1 MAALDAALAKLRHQT
16 ASPLASQRKP
26 AQLLLAIEATL
37 DEQHESNSNSNSKR
51 KRLATER
58 SPTEYLI
65 ALQSMLSSTVLA
77 PTLYLLAI
85 VAPHIQQP
93 TLLSQINTL
102 LPPLA
107 NVFSLSASSDTAH
120 AHPDPDPD
128 PESLSLTLRSSLTIL
143 EAILL
148 AASANQALTAS
159 LRKNIVLTGC
169 WNSAVQLSL
178 DVRPKIRKR
187 AHELISNVLTS
198 AQPHP
203 YADSAA
209 EWAVG
214 RLDTI
219 ITSGGLSS
227 RPGPSSSSSAAGKN
241 KNSSAQKQQKA
252 TEFTFDKKTGQARNA
267 GAFAAVRAQALQ
279 QGLGQAMVEGSVGG
293 AAAAADAAASA
304 GIWLCQLLKLI
315 VKTFSSKSVSAL
327 AAVLLRLPAL
337 QNPFLTSA
345 AFEVFDALFRSS
357 SPSSST
363 STTSQPTPTVITKD
377 TLSRTLRTLL
387 DPAVLPTE
395 NQSLSPA
402 LLSTYLRALTG
413 ALTSYSRF
421 LIPLSAGMGEEDK
434 EEERKQPP
442 LEWGTVVP
450 AIWGIVLARA
460 LDSKTAGTQAPKQ
473 APVRQSAAEALI
485 ACVRFGIPDSE
496 VELAFEYVI
505 SHGRHLAFPAPPGG
519 AKADDRPFLVRV
531 VAQLQ
536 DALGKHA
543 LRFASVVPELLDVIT
558 ALVRRLGHR
567 SASTLVKKDAGRRQ
581 AAVELVLPTLI
592 PTVADLRTSPAFPAR
607 ENADAVLAAAIQVI
621 GPRQILSRLP
631 LGLLG
636 ENPDGQGRAWLLPL
650 MRTSISNTE
659 LSHFVDELIP
669 LSEKLFARKEDAAS
683 RAGMA
688 EDPKQKQRFSVE
700 SKMFEAL
707 VDQVWATFPAYCDLP
722 YDLGHVLR
730 EKPEVIALLSSLLF
744 SQPSLRSIVTRG
756 LQRLVERNTSLARS
770 SAPKEVAKADFD
782 LDQEDAKS
790 NLELLA
796 TLAYQDTL
804 ASVGN
809 GGLLAS
815 LMNVYAQ
822 TAADSRGFV
831 IETIA
836 TFVGILPQEQVD
848 KTYTRVVKMLKKALP
863 TLEKDNNNSG
873 NHNAPAPVP
882 HTMLDLLGALVPFL
896 KAADAKDLFGM
907 LHRDSPDDDEKAQLL
922 KSADAGVQKRTYK
935 LLTRLVELR
944 PNEVLPRAGGVGG
957 AAELVKTLSGAT
969 PTVLAGSKRGRIAL
983 FAALVPRI
991 GMDELHLLPSIVPE
1005 AVLATKET
1013 NQQCREESYELL
1025 VQMGR
1030 KMGEATGGIVRR
1042 KLVGREKGA
1051 ADADEDMAGAGAE
1064 VGPAANLTEYL
1075 AMVSAGLAATSPHMI
1090 SATITALSRLVY
1102 EFHAELPNETL
1113 DELLSTCLVFLASAN
1128 REIVKSSLGLVKVV
1142 IVSFPS
1148 ELVDGH
1154 LPTLVDLLLNGKS
1167 AQHKQHFKS
1176 KLRHIMERLMRKFGN
1191 ERIEKLADEENRK
1204 LIVNIRKRKERAK
1217 RRKTSGGADGGDGE
1231 EEEGEQGASG
1241 RAQAGVRAQKSHGMD
1256 AFEEALY
1263 GSDSDLSS
1271 DGDNDAAEAP
1281 SQDRR
1286 SSRRG
1291 ATAAG
1296 PSNNNNKK
1304 KQQHDQTY
1312 ILEDG
1317 EDEDAMPLDL
1327 LDRTAF
1333 ASRVATK
1340 NPVKAEQRRRK
1351 PGQEARTFDL
1361 EEGTGK
1367 MMIDDDDDAGEG
1379 KGLGEQAKLD
1389 AEAGAGTAF
1398 LRKQRGVDGFTTGK
1412 GGAVKFNKNN
1422 KRTREDEMELDG
1434 QASASASASASA
1446 GDAPSN
1452 DPRAAAAIFAA
1463 AAAGENPAS
1472 AMGGGGGEK
1481 SRKKA
1486 KNEKVAIG
1494 AEFRAKKA
1502 GGDVSKNGQSP
1513 FAYVPLGQVANK
1525 KKGKGKGEE
1534 GARLNITG
1542 KGKKARS

>member
-1 MAALDAALAKLRHQT
+1 MDAAEASGSGGSGSGGGSTAPMAALDAALAKLRHQT
-16 ASPLASQRKP
+16 ASPLDSQRKP

-37 DEQHESNSNSNSKR
+37 DEQHSAKR

-65 ALQSMLSSTVLA
+65 ALQSMLTNKAAANILS

-85 VAPHIQQP
+85 VTPHIQP
-93 TLLSQINTL
+93 ATLLSQISTI

-107 NVFSLSASSDTAH
+107 TVFAATSSSTTDG
-120 AHPDPDPD
+120 DS
-128 PESLSLTLRSSLTIL
+128 ESLSLTLRSSLTIL
-143 EAILL
+143 ESILL
-148 AASANQALTAS
+148 AASASTATTAS
-159 LRKNIVLTGC
+159 LNKNLILTAC

-187 AHELISNVLTS
+187 AHELISNVLTAPS
-198 AQPHP
+198 PSPAHP
-203 YADSAA
+203 YADSTA

-214 RLDTI
+214 RLESI
-219 ITSGGLSS
+219 ITSSGLSS
-227 RPGPSSSSSAAGKN
+227 RNASLSSSAGAAKN
-241 KNSSAQKQQKA
+241 KNNSAQKQQKA
-252 TEFTFDKKTGQARNA
+252 TEFSFDKKAGQARNA

-279 QGLGQAMVEGSVGG
+279 QGLGQAMAEGTVGG

-327 AAVLLRLPAL
+327 AVVLLRLPAL
-337 QNPFLTSA
+337 QNPFLTSS

-357 SPSSST
+357 SLPTSDSSVI
-363 STTSQPTPTVITKD
+363 PRPEPVIITKD
-377 TLSRTLRTLL
+377 TLSRTLKTLL
-387 DPAVLPTE
+387 DPAVLPAE

-402 LLSTYLRALTG
+402 LLSAYLRALTG

-421 LIPLSAGMGEEDK
+421 LIVGQTAD
-434 EEERKQPP
+434 QPP
-442 LEWGTVVP
+442 LEWGNVVP

-460 LDSKTAGTQAPKQ
+460 LDSKTAGTHAPKQ

-485 ACVRFGIPDSE
+485 TCVRFGLPDDE
-496 VELAFEYVI
+496 VDSALEYVL
-505 SHGRHLAFPAPPGG
+505 SHGRHLAFAAPPGG

-531 VAQLQ
+531 VGQLH

-543 LRFASVVPELLDVIT
+543 MRFASVVPELLDVIT

-567 SASTLVKKDAGRRQ
+567 SAASLAKKDTGRRQ

-592 PTVADLRTSPAFPAR
+592 PTVAELRTSPAFPAR
-607 ENADAVLAAAIQVI
+607 ENADAVLSAAIQVI
-621 GPRQILSRLP
+621 GPRQVLARLP

-659 LSHFVDELIP
+659 LLHFVDELIP
-669 LSEKLFARKEDAAS
+669 LSERLFARKEDAAS
-683 RAGMA
+683 KANSGDGTL
-688 EDPKQKQRFSVE
+688 DPRQKQRFSVE

-722 YDLGHVLR
+722 YDLGTVLR

-770 SAPKEVAKADFD
+770 AGPKENAKADFD
-782 LDQEDAKS
+782 LDQDDAKT

-796 TLAYQDTL
+796 KLAYQDTL
-804 ASVGN
+804 TSTGN

-815 LMNVYAQ
+815 LMNVYSQ

-848 KTYTRVVKMLKKALP
+848 KTYTRVVKMLKKGLP
-863 TLEKDNNNSG
+863 TLEKEHPTTG
-873 NHNAPAPVP
+873 PAPVP

-896 KAADAKDLFGM
+896 KATDAKDLFVM
-907 LHRDSPDDDEKAQLL
+907 LHSADAADEKSQLL

-944 PNEVLPRAGGVGG
+944 PNDVLPRNAGG

-969 PTVLAGSKRGRIAL
+969 PSVLAGSKRGRIAL

-991 GMDELHLLPSIVPE
+991 GSDELHLLPSIVPE

-1030 KMGEATGGIVRR
+1030 KMAEATDGVIKH
-1042 KLVGREKGA
+1042 KLVGRDD
-1051 ADADEDMAGAGAE
+1051 DADDEEMKEGKEG
-1064 VGPAANLTEYL
+1064 VTTAANLTEYL
-1075 AMVSAGLAATSPHMI
+1075 AMVSAGLAGTSPHMI

-1102 EFHAELPNETL
+1102 EFHAELPKETL
-1113 DELLSTCLVFLASAN
+1113 DELLSTLLVFLASAN

-1142 IVSFPS
+1142 IVAFPS
-1148 ELVDGH
+1148 ELVDAH
-1154 LPTLVDLLLNGKS
+1154 LPQLVDLLLNGKS

-1217 RRKTSGGADGGDGE
+1217 RRKADGGGAGQDD
-1231 EEEGEQGASG
+1231 EEGEEGEGSG

-1271 DGDNDAAEAP
+1271 DGEDHEVP
-1281 SQDRR
+1281 SAQDKRAG
-1286 SSRRG
+1286 RRG
-1291 ATAAG
+1291 AAAASG
-1296 PSNNNNKK
+1296 GNSKK
-1304 KQQHDQTY
+1304 KHDQTY

-1317 EDEDAMPLDL
+1317 DDDDAMPLDL
-1327 LDRTAF
+1327 LDRTAV

-1340 NPVKAEQRRRK
+1340 NPVKAEQRRRQ
-1351 PGQEARTFDL
+1351 PGQEARKFNL

-1367 MMIDDDDDAGEG
+1367 MMIDDDDDEGGEEG
-1379 KGLGEQAKLD
+1379 MGEQARLD
-1389 AEAGAGTAF
+1389 AEAGAGSAF
-1398 LRKQRGVDGFTTGK
+1398 IRKQRGVDGFTMGK

-1422 KRTREDEMELDG
+1422 KRTREEEMELDAQG
-1434 QASASASASASA
+1434 GEQQDEA
-1446 GDAPSN
+1446 GTS

-1463 AAAGENPAS
+1463 AAAGESGA
-1472 AMGGGGGEK
+1472 ATK
-1481 SRKKA
+1481 DASRKKM
-1486 KNEKVAIG
+1486 KKEKVAIG
-1494 AEFRAKKA
+1494 AEFKAKKA

-1542 KGKKARS
+1542 KGKKGRA